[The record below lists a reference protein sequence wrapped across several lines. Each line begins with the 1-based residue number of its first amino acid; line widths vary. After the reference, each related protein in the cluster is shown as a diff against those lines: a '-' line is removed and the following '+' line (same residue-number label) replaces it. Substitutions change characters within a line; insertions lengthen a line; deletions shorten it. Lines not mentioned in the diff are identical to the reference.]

1 MSRIDHVA
9 VVVDNLDEARR
20 FVGDLLGLQLVS
32 EGESVETA
40 ARYAF
45 YQWGEVQLELLEITD
60 PEKRRKRMGGERSAR
75 IEHIG
80 VAVDDLTGTVAG
92 MRSKGVRTMTEE
104 PVAVGKWRYYF
115 TDPETTDG
123 VIYQVFSAAD

>member
-45 YQWGEVQLELLEITD
+45 YQWGEVQLALLEIPA
-60 PEKRRKRMGGERSAR
+60 PEKRRKGMGGERSGR
-75 IEHIG
+75 MEHIG
-80 VAVDDLTGTVAG
+80 VAVDALTGTVAG
-92 MRSKGVRTMTEE
+92 MRSKGVRTRPEE
-104 PVAVGKWRYYF
+104 RIPATVPVRSPTATPMCSILALRS
-115 TDPETTDG
+115 PP
-123 VIYQVFSAAD
+123 

>member
-9 VVVDNLDEARR
+9 VVVDNLDEAKC
-20 FVGDLLGLQLVS
+20 FAGDILGLELVS
-32 EGESVETA
+32 EGESVETT

-45 YQWGEVQLELLEITD
+45 YQWGPVQLEPLEITD
-60 PEKRRKRMGGERSAR
+60 VEKRRRRMGAERSAR

-80 VAVDDLTGTVAG
+80 VAVDDLPATVSTLRAH
-92 MRSKGVRTMTEE
+92 GVRTQTAE
-104 PVAVGKWRYYF
+104 PIAVGPWRYYF

-123 VIYQVFSAAD
+123 VVYQLFSSTG